1 MPLYNVIQPHFFT
14 CILQVHLSVTT
25 FTTLLSVNQV
35 DLSAS
40 KLARIEAKLKRAVG
54 DLEQVEK
61 SLNVDQLKE
70 EMKRDIDKRN
80 R

>member
-1 MPLYNVIQPHFFT
+1 
-14 CILQVHLSVTT
+14 
-25 FTTLLSVNQV
+25 V

-40 KLARIEAKLKRAVG
+40 KLVRIEAKLKRAVQ

-61 SLNVDQLKE
+61 SLNVDKLKE
-70 EMKRDIDKRN
+70 EMKQAIDKRN

>member
-1 MPLYNVIQPHFFT
+1 
-14 CILQVHLSVTT
+14 
-25 FTTLLSVNQV
+25 V

-40 KLARIEAKLKRAVG
+40 KLVRIEAKLKKAVQ

-70 EMKRDIDKRN
+70 EMKQDIDKRN

>member
-1 MPLYNVIQPHFFT
+1 
-14 CILQVHLSVTT
+14 
-25 FTTLLSVNQV
+25 V
-35 DLSAS
+35 DLSAN
-40 KLARIEAKLKRAVG
+40 KLVRIEAKLKRAVQ

-70 EMKRDIDKRN
+70 EVKQDIDKRN

>member
-1 MPLYNVIQPHFFT
+1 
-14 CILQVHLSVTT
+14 
-25 FTTLLSVNQV
+25 V

-40 KLARIEAKLKRAVG
+40 KLVRIEAKLKRAAQ

-70 EMKRDIDKRN
+70 EMKQDTDKRN

>member
-1 MPLYNVIQPHFFT
+1 
-14 CILQVHLSVTT
+14 
-25 FTTLLSVNQV
+25 V

-40 KLARIEAKLKRAVG
+40 KLARIETKLKRALQ

-61 SLNVDQLKE
+61 SVNVDELKE
-70 EMKRDIDKRN
+70 EIKQAKDKRN

>member
-1 MPLYNVIQPHFFT
+1 
-14 CILQVHLSVTT
+14 
-25 FTTLLSVNQV
+25 V
-35 DLSAS
+35 DLSAN
-40 KLARIEAKLKRAVG
+40 KLVRVEAKLKRAVQ

-70 EMKRDIDKRN
+70 EMKQAIDKRN

>member
-1 MPLYNVIQPHFFT
+1 M
-14 CILQVHLSVTT
+14 
-25 FTTLLSVNQV
+25 

-40 KLARIEAKLKRAVG
+40 KLVRTEAKLKRVVQ

-70 EMKRDIDKRN
+70 EMKQDIEKRN

>member
-1 MPLYNVIQPHFFT
+1 M
-14 CILQVHLSVTT
+14 
-25 FTTLLSVNQV
+25 

-40 KLARIEAKLKRAVG
+40 KLVRIEAKLKRAVQ

-70 EMKRDIDKRN
+70 EMKQNLDKRN

>member
-1 MPLYNVIQPHFFT
+1 M
-14 CILQVHLSVTT
+14 
-25 FTTLLSVNQV
+25 
-35 DLSAS
+35 DLSAN
-40 KLARIEAKLKRAVG
+40 KLVRVEAKLKRAVQ

-70 EMKRDIDKRN
+70 EMKQAIDKRN

>member
-1 MPLYNVIQPHFFT
+1 M
-14 CILQVHLSVTT
+14 
-25 FTTLLSVNQV
+25 

>member
-1 MPLYNVIQPHFFT
+1 
-14 CILQVHLSVTT
+14 
-25 FTTLLSVNQV
+25 V

-40 KLARIEAKLKRAVG
+40 KLVRIEAKLKRAVQ

-70 EMKRDIDKRN
+70 EMKQNLDKRN

>member
-1 MPLYNVIQPHFFT
+1 M
-14 CILQVHLSVTT
+14 
-25 FTTLLSVNQV
+25 
-35 DLSAS
+35 DLSAN
-40 KLARIEAKLKRAVG
+40 KLVRIEAKLKRAVQ

-70 EMKRDIDKRN
+70 EVKQDIDKRN

>member
-1 MPLYNVIQPHFFT
+1 
-14 CILQVHLSVTT
+14 
-25 FTTLLSVNQV
+25 V

-40 KLARIEAKLKRAVG
+40 KLVRIEGKLKRAVQ

-70 EMKRDIDKRN
+70 EIKHDIDERN

>member
-1 MPLYNVIQPHFFT
+1 M
-14 CILQVHLSVTT
+14 
-25 FTTLLSVNQV
+25 

-40 KLARIEAKLKRAVG
+40 KLVRIEAKLKKAVQ

-70 EMKRDIDKRN
+70 EMKQDIDKRN

>member
-1 MPLYNVIQPHFFT
+1 
-14 CILQVHLSVTT
+14 
-25 FTTLLSVNQV
+25 V

-40 KLARIEAKLKRAVG
+40 KLVRIEAKLKRAAQ
-54 DLEQVEK
+54 DLEHVEK

-70 EMKRDIDKRN
+70 EMKRDVDKRN

>member
-1 MPLYNVIQPHFFT
+1 
-14 CILQVHLSVTT
+14 
-25 FTTLLSVNQV
+25 V

-40 KLARIEAKLKRAVG
+40 KLVRIEAKLKRVAQ

-70 EMKRDIDKRN
+70 EIKQDIDKRN

>member
-1 MPLYNVIQPHFFT
+1 
-14 CILQVHLSVTT
+14 
-25 FTTLLSVNQV
+25 V

-40 KLARIEAKLKRAVG
+40 KLHRIEAKLKRAVQ

-61 SLNVDQLKE
+61 SVNVDELKE
-70 EMKRDIDKRN
+70 EIKQTTDKRN

>member
-1 MPLYNVIQPHFFT
+1 
-14 CILQVHLSVTT
+14 
-25 FTTLLSVNQV
+25 V

-40 KLARIEAKLKRAVG
+40 KLVRIEAKLKRAVQ

-70 EMKRDIDKRN
+70 EMKQDIDKRN

>member
-1 MPLYNVIQPHFFT
+1 M
-14 CILQVHLSVTT
+14 
-25 FTTLLSVNQV
+25 

-40 KLARIEAKLKRAVG
+40 KLVRIEAKLKRAVQ

-70 EMKRDIDKRN
+70 EMKQDIDKRN

>member
-1 MPLYNVIQPHFFT
+1 M
-14 CILQVHLSVTT
+14 
-25 FTTLLSVNQV
+25 

-40 KLARIEAKLKRAVG
+40 KLVRIEAKLKRAVQ

-61 SLNVDQLKE
+61 SLNVDHLKE
-70 EMKRDIDKRN
+70 EMKHDVDKRN

>member
-1 MPLYNVIQPHFFT
+1 
-14 CILQVHLSVTT
+14 
-25 FTTLLSVNQV
+25 V

-40 KLARIEAKLKRAVG
+40 KLVRIEAKLKRAVQ

-70 EMKRDIDKRN
+70 DIKQDIEKRN

>member
-1 MPLYNVIQPHFFT
+1 M
-14 CILQVHLSVTT
+14 
-25 FTTLLSVNQV
+25 

-40 KLARIEAKLKRAVG
+40 KLVRIEAKLKRAAQ

-70 EMKRDIDKRN
+70 EMKQDTDKRN

>member
-1 MPLYNVIQPHFFT
+1 
-14 CILQVHLSVTT
+14 
-25 FTTLLSVNQV
+25 V

-40 KLARIEAKLKRAVG
+40 KLAHMEAELKKVVQ
-54 DLEQVEK
+54 DLEEEEK

-70 EMKRDIDKRN
+70 KLKQDIDKRN